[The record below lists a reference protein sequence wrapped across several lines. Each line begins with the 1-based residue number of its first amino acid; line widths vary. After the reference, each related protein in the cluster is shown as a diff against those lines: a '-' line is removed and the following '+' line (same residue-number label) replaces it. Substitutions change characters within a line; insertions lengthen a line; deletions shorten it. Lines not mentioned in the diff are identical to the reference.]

1 MDIDLILAKIGGL
14 KDLLRNQFEAKILWS
29 SVAALKH
36 SKSKYKKQSVT
47 DNFQITPNC
56 YTLLGNDSNTY
67 FSPNSLTTRMQSIQY
82 DNRNLRNAPMI
93 KFLGLM
99 FDSNLT
105 WNQRVDLILRR
116 LSSACY
122 AINCVKYTLPIDIL
136 KLIYFANIKTIMSY
150 GIIFLGASTTASQ
163 VFLLQ
168 KKILR
173 IIYRIKPRESC
184 RKLFCENRIMTFY
197 SLYLYSL
204 ALFVANNKD
213 LFDTNNI
220 FHQYNTR
227 TNRNLHLPSIHL
239 TKYAK
244 SPYVNGIKVFN
255 HLPENIKN
263 LECSPTKFK
272 KV

>member
-1 MDIDLILAKIGGL
+1 
-14 KDLLRNQFEAKILWS
+14 
-29 SVAALKH
+29 
-36 SKSKYKKQSVT
+36 
-47 DNFQITPNC
+47 
-56 YTLLGNDSNTY
+56 
-67 FSPNSLTTRMQSIQY
+67 
-82 DNRNLRNAPMI
+82 MI

-173 IIYRIKPRESC
+173 IIYRIKPR
-184 RKLFCENRIMTFY
+184 
-197 SLYLYSL
+197 
-204 ALFVANNKD
+204 
-213 LFDTNNI
+213 
-220 FHQYNTR
+220 
-227 TNRNLHLPSIHL
+227 
-239 TKYAK
+239 
-244 SPYVNGIKVFN
+244 
-255 HLPENIKN
+255 
-263 LECSPTKFK
+263 
-272 KV
+272 